1 MSTRENI
8 PAPVRRAALYI
19 RVSTDEQAR
28 HGYSLGAQKE
38 DLEEYAKRHGYA
50 IVDYYI
56 DDGASARK
64 RYTTRKELVRL
75 LEDVKAG
82 KIDLILF
89 IKLDRWIRNVA
100 DYYKVQEILDA
111 HHVAWKATREEYDTE
126 TTNGRLYLNIH
137 LSIAQNESDATGDR
151 IRYVN
156 EAKVARGEAVCWQLP
171 IGLKVTD
178 KRVVPNEQAYIVREL
193 FRHYE
198 AHGSIYGAFQFI
210 KDTYG
215 VLIYDHVARKM
226 LSNPLYK
233 GQYRNNT
240 NYCEAIIPPDEFDR
254 VQEMLKARSVRNN
267 PTGIIYLFSGLVICS
282 ECGQRM
288 AGRQSRQIRTI
299 RGRQYHYH
307 YHGYMCRKATI
318 YHDCVHRS
326 IISEKKLETWLLENI
341 IPEIERYQSEFELA
355 AAANPRPKVDR
366 AAILRKLERLK
377 DLYVNDMIDMETY
390 RADYEKYS
398 AQLAQ
403 ERETPPP
410 DFSAIKDKFNAEF
423 VKAYQTWDRSQRRDF
438 WRGVISAIYLDA
450 ENTPRIKFK

>member
-1 MSTRENI
+1 MSVRENI

-89 IKLDRWIRNVA
+89 IKLDRWIRNIA

-126 TTNGRLYLNIH
+126 TTNGRLHLNIH

-156 EAKVARGEAVCWQLP
+156 AAKVARGQAVTNQLP
-171 IGLKVTD
+171 LGLKVED

-198 AHGSIYGAFQFI
+198 EHGSLYAAYQFI

-215 VLIYDHVARKM
+215 VLIYSHAARKM

-233 GQYRNNT
+233 GQYRDNV
-240 NYCEAIIPPDEFDR
+240 NYCEAIIPSDEFDR
-254 VQEMLKARSVRNN
+254 VQEMLKARSIRRN
-267 PTGIIYLFSGLVICS
+267 PTGRVYLFSGLLICS

-288 AGRQSRQIRTI
+288 AGRTSNSKRTVK
-299 RGRQYHYH
+299 GRHYE
-307 YHGYMCRKATI
+307 YECLTYMCRKATI
-318 YHDCVHRS
+318 YHSCPHRS
-326 IISEKKLETWLLENI
+326 IISEKKIEKWLLENVVS
-341 IPEIERYQSEFELA
+341 EAERYQAEFELSA
-355 AAANPRPKVDR
+355 GSNPRPKVDR

-410 DFSAIKDKFNAEF
+410 DFSAIKEKFNDEF
-423 VKAYQTWDRSQRRDF
+423 IKTYQTWDRSQRRDF

>member
-1 MSTRENI
+1 
-8 PAPVRRAALYI
+8 
-19 RVSTDEQAR
+19 
-28 HGYSLGAQKE
+28 
-38 DLEEYAKRHGYA
+38 
-50 IVDYYI
+50 
-56 DDGASARK
+56 
-64 RYTTRKELVRL
+64 
-75 LEDVKAG
+75 
-82 KIDLILF
+82 
-89 IKLDRWIRNVA
+89 
-100 DYYKVQEILDA
+100 
-111 HHVAWKATREEYDTE
+111 
-126 TTNGRLYLNIH
+126 
-137 LSIAQNESDATGDR
+137 
-151 IRYVN
+151 
-156 EAKVARGEAVCWQLP
+156 
-171 IGLKVTD
+171 
-178 KRVVPNEQAYIVREL
+178 
-193 FRHYE
+193 
-198 AHGSIYGAFQFI
+198 
-210 KDTYG
+210 
-215 VLIYDHVARKM
+215 M

-233 GQYRNNT
+233 GQYRNNA

-254 VQEMLKARSVRNN
+254 VQEMLKARSIRNN

-341 IPEIERYQSEFELA
+341 VPEIERYQSEMELA
-355 AAANPRPKVDR
+355 AAADPRPKVDR

-410 DFSAIKDKFNAEF
+410 DFSAIKEKFNDEF
-423 VKAYQTWDRSQRRDF
+423 IKTYQTWDRSQRRDF